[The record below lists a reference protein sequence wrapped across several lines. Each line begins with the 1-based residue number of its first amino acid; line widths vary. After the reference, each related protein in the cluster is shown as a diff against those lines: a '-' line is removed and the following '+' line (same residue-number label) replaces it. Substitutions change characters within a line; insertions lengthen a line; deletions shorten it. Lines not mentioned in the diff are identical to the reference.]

1 MQVAAAAK
9 TFKIFVKTKKLV
21 LFCQINLNKSTAF
34 SPVWVESGSGRMT
47 KEMRLIFEKGKWND
61 KRDTPAA
68 APPPCRL
75 HFLMFSALH
84 AEKAALL
91 RRKNA
96 FGRTTAFLAPRMPS
110 QNKKA
115 IPYGMTFCFGGD
127 KRDRTAD
134 LMTASCYRFVIWSVF
149 ASNTSVPS
157 TKSAGFCKVL
167 PIASTRFRTHLGHN
181 LGQGSWVNL
190 ERFCRGGC
198 GL

>member
-1 MQVAAAAK
+1 M
-9 TFKIFVKTKKLV
+9 
-21 LFCQINLNKSTAF
+21 LFCQINLDKSTAL
-34 SPVWVESGSGRMT
+34 SPVWVKSGSGRMT
-47 KEMRLIFEKGKWND
+47 AKMRSFFEKRKWND
-61 KRDTPAA
+61 KRDTPQASLA
-68 APPPCRL
+68 PCRL

-96 FGRTTAFLAPRMPS
+96 FGRTTALLAPRMPS

-134 LMTASCYRFVIWSVF
+134 LMTASCYRFVILSVF
-149 ASNTSVPS
+149 TSNPSVPS
-157 TKSAGFCKVL
+157 AKSAGFCKVL
-167 PIASTRFRTHLGHN
+167 SIASTRFCTHLGHN
-181 LGQGSWVNL
+181 LGQCRQVNSEEFL
-190 ERFCRGGC
+190 RRGH

>member
-1 MQVAAAAK
+1 MTAKMQ
-9 TFKIFVKTKKLV
+9 
-21 LFCQINLNKSTAF
+21 
-34 SPVWVESGSGRMT
+34 
-47 KEMRLIFEKGKWND
+47 LIFEKGKWND

-134 LMTASCYRFVIWSVF
+134 LMTASCDRFVILSVF

-157 TKSAGFCKVL
+157 VKSAEFHKTL
-167 PIASTRFRTHLGHN
+167 STASTRVRAHLGHN
-181 LGQGSWVNL
+181 LGQDGQVNL
-190 ERFCRGGC
+190 EKFCRSGC

>member
-1 MQVAAAAK
+1 
-9 TFKIFVKTKKLV
+9 
-21 LFCQINLNKSTAF
+21 
-34 SPVWVESGSGRMT
+34 MT
-47 KEMRLIFEKGKWND
+47 EEMRLIFEKGKWND

-75 HFLMFSALH
+75 HFLMFSALY

-96 FGRTTAFLAPRMPS
+96 FGRTTVFLAPRMPS

-134 LMTASCYRFVIWSVF
+134 LMTASCYRFVISNVL
-149 ASNTSVPS
+149 APNTSVLS
-157 TKSAGFCKVL
+157 AKSAGFCKVL
-167 PIASTRFRTHLGHN
+167 SIASTRFRAH
-181 LGQGSWVNL
+181 LGQGIG
-190 ERFCRGGC
+190 EQFCRSGH

>member
-1 MQVAAAAK
+1 
-9 TFKIFVKTKKLV
+9 
-21 LFCQINLNKSTAF
+21 
-34 SPVWVESGSGRMT
+34 MT
-47 KEMRLIFEKGKWND
+47 KEMRSFFEKRKWND
-61 KRDTPAA
+61 KRDTPQASLA
-68 APPPCRL
+68 PCRL

-91 RRKNA
+91 RRKNT
-96 FGRTTAFLAPRMPS
+96 FGRTTALLAPRMPS

-134 LMTASCYRFVIWSVF
+134 LMTASCYRFVISGDF
-149 ASNTSVPS
+149 EYNTSVQSAES
-157 TKSAGFCKVL
+157 TIFCKHL
-167 PIASTRFRTHLGHN
+167 SIASTRFRAHLGQN
-181 LGQGSWVNL
+181 LGQGSWVDL

>member
-1 MQVAAAAK
+1 MK
-9 TFKIFVKTKKLV
+9 NSIFV

-34 SPVWVESGSGRMT
+34 SSVWVKSGSGRMT
-47 KEMRLIFEKGKWND
+47 AKMHSFFEKRKWND
-61 KRDTPAA
+61 KRDTPQAA
-68 APPPCRL
+68 LAPCRL

-134 LMTASCYRFVIWSVF
+134 LMTASCYRFVIWSVLRQIRPFCQRKVRDF
-149 ASNTSVPS
+149 A
-157 TKSAGFCKVL
+157 
-167 PIASTRFRTHLGHN
+167 RFYPLCPHAFAHT
-181 LGQGSWVNL
+181 WVTIWV
-190 ERFCRGGC
+190 RAVRRIRRVFCRSGR

>member
-1 MQVAAAAK
+1 MTAK
-9 TFKIFVKTKKLV
+9 MHSF
-21 LFCQINLNKSTAF
+21 
-34 SPVWVESGSGRMT
+34 
-47 KEMRLIFEKGKWND
+47 FEKRKWND
-61 KRDTPAA
+61 KRDTPQASLA
-68 APPPCRL
+68 PCRL

-96 FGRTTAFLAPRMPS
+96 FGRTTALLAPRMPS

-149 ASNTSVPS
+149 ASNTSVLS
-157 TKSAGFCKVL
+157 TKSAGFCKTL
-167 PIASTRFRTHLGHN
+167 SAASTRFRAHLGQN
-181 LGQGSWVNL
+181 LGQGRQVNSEEFL
-190 ERFCRGGC
+190 QRGH